1 MIQRFRGHSPI
12 IHPAAR
18 LAANA
23 TLVGCVTVEAASS
36 IWYGAVLRGDES
48 SIHVGA
54 GSNIQDN
61 AVLHCD
67 PDCPAVIGRD
77 VTVGHGAILHGCSV
91 EDTCLI
97 GMGAI
102 LLNGCTI
109 GAGSLVAAGAL
120 VLENTVVPDG
130 MVAMGVPAK
139 VREAA
144 SPALVEA
151 NRKNA
156 EGYVAEA
163 TTHAEANK

>member
-1 MIQRFRGHSPI
+1 MIQRFHGHSPI

-67 PDCPAVIGRD
+67 ADCPAVIGRD
-77 VTVGHGAILHGCSV
+77 VTVGHGAILHGWSV
-91 EDTCLI
+91 GDTCLI

-163 TTHAEANK
+163 TAHAEANK

>member
-1 MIQRFRGHSPI
+1 MIQRFHGHSPI

-67 PDCPAVIGRD
+67 ADCPAVIGRD
-77 VTVGHGAILHGCSV
+77 VTVGHGAILHGCTV

-109 GAGSLVAAGAL
+109 GAGSLVVGSPAR
-120 VLENTVVPDG
+120 VVRSLRPE
-130 MVAMGVPAK
+130 
-139 VREAA
+139 EAA
-144 SPALVEA
+144 ELLQS
-151 NRKNA
+151 A
-156 EGYVAEA
+156 ETYRTLSAELLPTAEA
-163 TTHAEANK
+163 SETGGSV

>member
-1 MIQRFRGHSPI
+1 MIQRFHGHSPI

-23 TLVGCVTVEAASS
+23 TLVGCVTVEAAYS

-67 PDCPAVIGRD
+67 ADCPAVIGRD

-109 GAGSLVAAGAL
+109 GAGSLVNRDIPSGVVAAGNPCR
-120 VLENTVVPDG
+120 VLRPITEEDKKKPV
-130 MVAMGVPAK
+130 
-139 VREAA
+139 
-144 SPALVEA
+144 
-151 NRKNA
+151 
-156 EGYVAEA
+156 
-163 TTHAEANK
+163 

>member
-67 PDCPAVIGRD
+67 ADCPALRCASLRSCAVRFSPPQRRYISSSGGATPPKPGR
-77 VTVGHGAILHGCSV
+77 AS
-91 EDTCLI
+91 
-97 GMGAI
+97 
-102 LLNGCTI
+102 
-109 GAGSLVAAGAL
+109 SAAP
-120 VLENTVVPDG
+120 VL
-130 MVAMGVPAK
+130 
-139 VREAA
+139 
-144 SPALVEA
+144 
-151 NRKNA
+151 
-156 EGYVAEA
+156 
-163 TTHAEANK
+163 

>member
-67 PDCPAVIGRD
+67 ADCPAVIGRD

-102 LLNGCTI
+102 
-109 GAGSLVAAGAL
+109 
-120 VLENTVVPDG
+120 
-130 MVAMGVPAK
+130 
-139 VREAA
+139 
-144 SPALVEA
+144 
-151 NRKNA
+151 
-156 EGYVAEA
+156 
-163 TTHAEANK
+163 